1 MTELEALEQIL
12 VNGKQVYN
20 KTVADDCIIIQI
32 VMCNDILVFYFNLDE
47 SIRIIEEY

>member
-12 VNGKQVYN
+12 SAGKQVYN

-47 SIRIIEEY
+47 SIRIIEEH

>member
-20 KTVADDCIIIQI
+20 KTVTADCIIIQI

-47 SIRIIEEY
+47 SIRIIE

>member
-12 VNGKQVYN
+12 TNGNQAYN
-20 KTVADDCIIIQI
+20 KTITDNCIIIQI

-47 SIRIIEEY
+47 TIRIIEEH

>member
-1 MTELEALEQIL
+1 MTELKALEQIL
-12 VNGKQVYN
+12 LNGKQVYN

>member
-12 VNGKQVYN
+12 NNGNQAYN

-32 VMCNDILVFYFNLDE
+32 VMSEDILVFYFNLDE
-47 SIRIIEEY
+47 TIRIIEEH